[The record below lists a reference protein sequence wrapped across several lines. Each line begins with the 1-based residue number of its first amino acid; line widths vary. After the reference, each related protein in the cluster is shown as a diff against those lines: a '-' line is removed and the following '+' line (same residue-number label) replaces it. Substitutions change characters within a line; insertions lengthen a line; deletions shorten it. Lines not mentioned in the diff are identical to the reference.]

1 MPDISTLL
9 EDKNENKLRTFIENR
24 WKESESLWNEIEKSY
39 KKNKAV
45 WQNDDSSVATIPKRK
60 SKVRDNRSFLAMESV
75 IANLTGRPSR
85 PNVLPTNG
93 KLESGQ
99 IALDL
104 QDLFLE
110 MYKTQRVKKKIRRGL
125 RWLFL
130 SKLMVFKMIWDND
143 IDNFN
148 VVVVDPRKVRFS
160 KKATNS
166 METDIAIEEID
177 TTIPEMMEK
186 FPEQKAEIIKQ
197 AGGKEEDHLV
207 NNTPAT
213 YKEAWLNG
221 GEWVVYK
228 FREKILKK
236 DKNPYWDWEGVYF
249 NKNELRKFETLELP
263 AERKKMLRMAR
274 PLRESRAK
282 KSDKYQNYL
291 GNHFDKPRHPYI
303 FASMLEVEERPA
315 GETSLMEQVNPLQK
329 NINQRKRQIADNA
342 SMAQGRWKVDTK
354 YVEGKTKG
362 EIQAMKSDPEGIIY
376 GDGVSN
382 GISIETGRDLPA
394 LVKEDLVLSIQA
406 LDSIFGTQATF
417 RGEGGD
423 KETATGRALLR
434 EQSFQR
440 LTELIDIVDDIHWEI
455 YNWELQLIKV
465 RYTETHYTKILGRDR
480 ALRII
485 ETMQDDISDG
495 IDVQVIPGQIMPK
508 DRVYRAERAL
518 EGVKN
523 GFVIPLTYFEEAEFD
538 NPMEEA
544 KRLEMYK
551 VSPFT
556 VLDMD
561 PEDIEKLRKGIAL
574 LQEVA
579 QATQPQDP
587 RAKAIAGLR
596 DRTQQIVQSPEFKAK
611 PIKEQQQ
618 ILTKLKQQFNTLS
631 AAKPA
636 TQAQPAAGGQ
646 PGAQQ

>member
-1 MPDISTLL
+1 MLDIEKL
-9 EDKNENKLRTFIENR
+9 DKENKLGKLIDNR
-24 WKESESLWNEIEKSY
+24 WNESEPLWNDIEKAY

-45 WQNDDSSVATIPKRK
+45 WQNDDSIVATIPKRK

-75 IANLTGRPSR
+75 IAALTGRPSR

-110 MYKTQRVKKKIRRGL
+110 TYKSLRMKKKIRRGL

-130 SKLMVFKMIWDND
+130 ARLMVFKMIWDND

-148 VVVVDPRKVRFS
+148 LMVVDPRKVRFS
-160 KKATNS
+160 KKSTNS
-166 METDIAIEEID
+166 MDTDVAIEEID
-177 TTIPEMMEK
+177 TTIPDMMER
-186 FPEQKAEIIKQ
+186 FPEQKEDILKQ
-197 AGGKEEDHLV
+197 AGGKEEDHMIA
-207 NNTPAT
+207 NTPAT
-213 YKEAWLNG
+213 YKEAWLTG

-236 DKNPYWDWEGVYF
+236 EKNPYWDWEGVLF
-249 NKNELRKFETLELP
+249 TKNELRKFETLELP
-263 AERKKMLRMAR
+263 AERKKLLGLAR
-274 PLRESRAK
+274 GVREKRVERANR
-282 KSDKYQNYL
+282 YQNYL
-291 GNHFDKPRHPYI
+291 ANHFDKPRHPYI
-303 FASMLEVEERPA
+303 FASMLEVEDRPI
-315 GETSLMEQVNPLQK
+315 GETSLMEQVNPLQR
-329 NINQRKRQIADNA
+329 NVNQRKRQIADNA
-342 SMAQGRWKVDTK
+342 SMAQGRWVVDTK
-354 YVEGKTKG
+354 FVESKTKG
-362 EIQAMKSDPEGIIY
+362 DIQAMKSDPEGIIF
-376 GDGVSN
+376 GDGVSQ
-382 GISIETGRDLPA
+382 GITIQSGRDLPVM
-394 LVKEDLVLSIQA
+394 VKEDLILSIQA
-406 LDSIFGTQATF
+406 IDSLFGTQPTF
-417 RGEGGD
+417 RGEKEGS
-423 KETATGRALLR
+423 ETATGRALLR
-434 EQSFQR
+434 EQSYQR
-440 LTELIDIVDDIHWEI
+440 LTELIDIVDDLHWEI

-485 ETMQDDISDG
+485 QTMQDDISDG

-538 NPMEEA
+538 NPMETA
-544 KRLEMYK
+544 KQLEMYK

-579 QATQPQDP
+579 QATAPTDP
-587 RAKAIAGLR
+587 RAKAIADLKNK
-596 DRTQQIVQSPEFKAK
+596 TQQIVQSDEFKK
-611 PIKEQQQ
+611 QPIARQRQ
-618 ILTKLKQQFNTLS
+618 ILTQLKGQFNTLS
-631 AAKPA
+631 QAKPA
-636 TQAQPAAGGQ
+636 TQPV
-646 PGAQQ
+646 AQQ